1 MGSLQVEFA
10 LMSTNIEISL
20 NEAQHAAL
28 VTASE
33 FLANL
38 PIAHARKVEERDT
51 MTDKPSYPPAP
62 SPQPGNPGH
71 ERGGI
76 PRPRPTPSPVPAPKP
91 REETL

>member
-1 MGSLQVEFA
+1 
-10 LMSTNIEISL
+10 MSTSIEITL
-20 NEAQHAAL
+20 NEAHHTAL
-28 VTASE
+28 VTAADGGSASE

-62 SPQPGNPGH
+62 SPQPSNPGH